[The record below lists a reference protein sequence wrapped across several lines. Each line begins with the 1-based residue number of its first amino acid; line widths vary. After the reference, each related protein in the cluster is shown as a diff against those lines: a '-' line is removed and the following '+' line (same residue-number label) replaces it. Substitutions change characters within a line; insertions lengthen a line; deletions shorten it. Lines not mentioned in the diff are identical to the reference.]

1 MVIGA
6 ILCFVVSLIAAEPG
20 NKDIRAK
27 ARHFYLKGTLK
38 EAEGNMDEAYEYYK
52 KAYLTDSTYLEAAYN
67 YTLGKL
73 NSGFGT
79 LDRDPNSMAGIL
91 STLKEMAETYPQ
103 DPDFSETYAYYLV
116 QTDSLQEA
124 LNVYKRLLSHQP
136 GLARLYLSQ
145 AYLYAMREETD
156 SAVQAM
162 RDYERLQGISSET
175 TLRKASYHLAKG
187 DTISALQEFR
197 TYAESN
203 PQDIETLMNV
213 SMAYTLLGQQD
224 SAYNIVKDAAVRY
237 PDNMALRFELALIAK
252 EAGDIDEFYRS
263 SRMALTSPETDDDVK
278 IGMLEDYVENLPSD
292 SEAFKK
298 TDSLMEEL
306 AKTLS
311 DELPFLKIYANYGIL
326 KKDMPLAYENV
337 KKSYALAPE
346 DPDMLGS
353 LMTFAVLAGQPLEGL
368 EAFEEFKGKGKK
380 DYNLLLTYI
389 TAAENAKE
397 YERGIA
403 GADTLLNMYV
413 PGISVRDGKLTAGR
427 VDSIAPDTAMLAS
440 SVYEVTAELY
450 SKQNKRDDV
459 IRCYENAIILS
470 PNNVSVKNNYAY
482 YLVET
487 MKVLPGTAKFEEAK
501 KMSYETLMSEDAP
514 YFYYDTYAWILFKAR
529 DFKEALKYQEIA
541 IEKAGADVIGE
552 LLDHY
557 GDILFMNGMP
567 EEALEQWKKALEL
580 EPDDAK
586 IKKKID
592 NKAYFYE

>member
-1 MVIGA
+1 MVGL

-38 EAEGNMDEAYEYYK
+38 EAEGSMDEAYEYYK
-52 KAYLTDSTYLEAAYN
+52 KAYNTDTTYLEAAYN

-73 NSGFGT
+73 NSGYGA
-79 LDRDPNSMAGIL
+79 LDRDPEAMASIL
-91 STLKEMAETYPQ
+91 STLREMAETYPQ
-103 DPDFSETYAYYLV
+103 DADFSETYAYYLI
-116 QTDSLQEA
+116 QADSLPEA
-124 LNVYKRLLSHQP
+124 LNVYRHLLTHRP
-136 GLARLYLSQ
+136 GLSRLYLSQ

-156 SAVQAM
+156 SAVKAI
-162 RDYERLQGISSET
+162 REYERLEGISSET

-252 EAGDIDEFYRS
+252 EAGDIDEFYKS
-263 SRMALTSPETDDDVK
+263 SRTALTSPETDEDVK
-278 IGMLEDYVENLPSD
+278 LGMLEDYIENLPTD
-292 SEAFKK
+292 FTAFKK
-298 TDSLMEEL
+298 TDSLMAEL
-306 AKTLS
+306 AKTMG
-311 DELPFLKIYANYGIL
+311 DEPQFLKLYANYGIL
-326 KKDMPLAYENV
+326 KKDMVLAYENV
-337 KKSYALAPE
+337 KKSYDLTPE

-353 LMTFAVLAGQPLEGL
+353 LMTFAVLAGKPQEGL

-403 GADTLLNMYV
+403 GADTLLNMYI
-413 PGISVRDGKLTAGR
+413 PGISVREGRIAASR
-427 VDSIAPDTAMLAS
+427 VDSITPDTAALAS

-450 SKQNKRDDV
+450 SKQDKRDDV
-459 IRCYENAIILS
+459 VRCYENAILLS
-470 PNNVSVKNNYAY
+470 RNNVSVKNNYAY

-514 YFYYDTYAWILFKAR
+514 YYYYDTYAWILFKAR
-529 DFKEALKYQEIA
+529 DFKEAMKYQEIA